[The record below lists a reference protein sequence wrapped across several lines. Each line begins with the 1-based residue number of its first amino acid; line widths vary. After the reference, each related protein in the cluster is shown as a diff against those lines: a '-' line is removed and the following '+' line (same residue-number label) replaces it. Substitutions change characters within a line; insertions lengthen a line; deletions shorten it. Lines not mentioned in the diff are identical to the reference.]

1 MNRRKLKISRNAAQ
15 PSDLVPLIQRAQ
27 YGDDDACSELAAELN
42 TNIALWQGAA
52 ELAARSGQAI
62 IDRIAGRGLQL
73 RKALTRHVRSLTHE
87 LAESS
92 GSLEERMQVDWVVQC
107 WLLCC
112 EADLIYM
119 EAAAFTRKFAVLAL
133 KNMIAADHRFNQA
146 LLKLATARAGSRSC
160 PLLRDTEV
168 ESQAAAPDHS
178 PVCLTSPPKTP
189 LTATPRV
196 VTKRRL
202 DTQGSLL
209 EELWDDDEVESQGS
223 EGGPDLIQQIEQA
236 WINLISPGYPVLKE
250 ALQQGTRMLK
260 QELCGDSPSP
270 LERLM
275 VDRLAIIHL
284 QSFYADAS
292 YAQWES
298 TDVRQGAH
306 ILRRLNAT
314 HRRLLAGLNL
324 LVRLRQMTAR
334 AARSAG
340 AKRPARMSA
349 QPPKA
354 AADWPLQSGVP
365 VPQEVPARGP
375 IMSVA
380 RTGHHQN
387 CSEEDSGPAAFGGS
401 PTMGIDLAAWNERI
415 WINRIA
421 SRVPGHSQFV
431 SQEIT
436 ATRADLGGPAPSA
449 VERLLVDRLAVNK
462 LQACY
467 AGFVHRQA
475 CSLGKKQEKYAQ
487 RWLDSARSRGR
498 SAIRE
503 LAAVR
508 RMLEPTHKSDKARR
522 SPPRSGQSPGLGLP
536 TLSPRDAVSARR
548 PWRDHRWRMRG
559 ALYASGPPGTDRTGI
574 RTVDSERAHAKT
586 ASAQTSPRRSPAG
599 WTSQA
604 QLASPMKQRTGHL
617 DLAALPLDFAQVRR
631 IFEPFSPSVVS
642 GLSDTCLEGE
652 ADDPRGSSTA
662 GLQGA
667 RSTSEPGSRGVR
679 GTRQVEGRGQRGDPS
694 SQERAQAR
702 QSHQSGNRQKNDEAN
717 PRKEIGCS
725 RTQSGRSGTVR
736 PLGTQGAGELLDRAR
751 RESRR
756 AGSDGSWP
764 DS

>member
-1 MNRRKLKISRNAAQ
+1 MAWKKRSNRSYYYTAHVSGDRVRDVYHGSGARGKMAERIAQEARSERKSAVLAVRKYWSHFETGTELIKQLDENCHLLTDARLLSEGCWRSTSYRWGKRRRPVNRRKLKISRNAAQ

-146 LLKLATARAGSRSC
+146 LLKLATARALV
-160 PLLRDTEV
+160 P
-168 ESQAAAPDHS
+168 AAALSSGTLKSSPRPQRRDHS

-223 EGGPDLIQQIEQA
+223 EEDPDLIQQIEQA

-324 LVRLRQMTAR
+324 LVRLRQMTAGCQICRCQTACSHVR
-334 AARSAG
+334 AAPEGCGRLAAPVRSASS
-340 AKRPARMSA
+340 P
-349 QPPKA
+349 
-354 AADWPLQSGVP
+354 
-365 VPQEVPARGP
+365 
-375 IMSVA
+375 
-380 RTGHHQN
+380 
-387 CSEEDSGPAAFGGS
+387 GS
-401 PTMGIDLAAWNERI
+401 
-415 WINRIA
+415 
-421 SRVPGHSQFV
+421 
-431 SQEIT
+431 
-436 ATRADLGGPAPSA
+436 
-449 VERLLVDRLAVNK
+449 
-462 LQACY
+462 
-467 AGFVHRQA
+467 A
-475 CSLGKKQEKYAQ
+475 CSWANHERSKDGPPPELQ
-487 RWLDSARSRGR
+487 RRGLR
-498 SAIRE
+498 PCR
-503 LAAVR
+503 VR
-508 RMLEPTHKSDKARR
+508 REPDHGH
-522 SPPRSGQSPGLGLP
+522 RSG
-536 TLSPRDAVSARR
+536 
-548 PWRDHRWRMRG
+548 
-559 ALYASGPPGTDRTGI
+559 
-574 RTVDSERAHAKT
+574 
-586 ASAQTSPRRSPAG
+586 
-599 WTSQA
+599 
-604 QLASPMKQRTGHL
+604 
-617 DLAALPLDFAQVRR
+617 
-631 IFEPFSPSVVS
+631 
-642 GLSDTCLEGE
+642 CLE
-652 ADDPRGSSTA
+652 
-662 GLQGA
+662 
-667 RSTSEPGSRGVR
+667 
-679 GTRQVEGRGQRGDPS
+679 
-694 SQERAQAR
+694 
-702 QSHQSGNRQKNDEAN
+702 
-717 PRKEIGCS
+717 
-725 RTQSGRSGTVR
+725 
-736 PLGTQGAGELLDRAR
+736 
-751 RESRR
+751 
-756 AGSDGSWP
+756 
-764 DS
+764 